1 MTESEEFRLAVRLVS
16 AYRYQL
22 QVGREDSSVTFLTAL
37 DRERDETA
45 GLSEELHHIAYISRG
60 LYTGQVRRMFRHF
73 GEDAVLVLRFD
84 DLLSSPVDTY
94 ERLQNFC
101 GLEIE
106 QLDVTQV
113 QNKTGEDVS
122 PKLSRIARRGAVRQL
137 TRVVPP
143 TVRET
148 VYRKVVS
155 SAARL
160 DKTEI
165 PEVQRASFP
174 EWALERVT
182 NDVVELEKLT
192 GLDLEDWKNVRPFRE
207 TA

>member
-1 MTESEEFRLAVRLVS
+1 MPWSDSCTDSQSSYILA
-16 AYRYQL
+16 
-22 QVGREDSSVTFLTAL
+22 
-37 DRERDETA
+37 
-45 GLSEELHHIAYISRG
+45 
-60 LYTGQVRRMFRHF
+60 
-73 GEDAVLVLRFD
+73 
-84 DLLSSPVDTY
+84 
-94 ERLQNFC
+94 FC

-182 NDVVELEKLT
+182 NDVVELEKPT